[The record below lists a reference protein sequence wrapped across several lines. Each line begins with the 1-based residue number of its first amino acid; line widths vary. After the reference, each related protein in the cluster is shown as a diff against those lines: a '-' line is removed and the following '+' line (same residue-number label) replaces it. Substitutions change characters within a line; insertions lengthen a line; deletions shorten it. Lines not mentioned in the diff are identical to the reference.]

1 MERVLGIVLLVFFF
15 GFNSVAQSFSAKEKI
30 KLSEAATAYSMQDYE
45 SALQAYKSIYNKHL
59 TNALINYRIGMCH
72 YYLKEFKDGLD
83 YFEAVQA
90 GSLKKKHYDYYFGYG
105 MTRVKLG
112 QYDEAL
118 KLFTEFSN
126 KGKGSDIAYF
136 NIQGLMAMCNYAIE
150 HKEKPVSALVENLG
164 DSINSKYNDYHPAVS
179 ADGKTF
185 MFTSGREDS
194 KGGILT
200 ATGDYK
206 SDVYV
211 SNWKAQEEEWSEAKP
226 IEGAL
231 NSDDYDANG
240 SVSGDGTGIY
250 VYRNSAEEN
259 KKLLSPT
266 GGGDIYYSKK
276 GATGR
281 WSAPKLI
288 EGINT
293 TSYEGCPSATP
304 DGKKLFFVSSRSGV
318 IGGRGAQGG
327 WDIWV
332 AEKQEDGSWGA
343 PKNLGPTVNTPFDE
357 RNIFIHPNGKTLFFA
372 SDGYNEKSFGGFDIY
387 KTELVDGKWTIPEN
401 LGYPINTQFN
411 EREFS
416 VSTDG
421 KVGWL
426 AADRDID
433 KKDYDIYEVDM
444 KHYNV
449 FTGES
454 AVLSIL
460 KGKVTDALT
469 GLPMKVNISIQE
481 KGQGNAEVFSSD
493 DEGSYFNTLVGNK
506 TYIINVEKEGYKSFT
521 KEITITVPVKKPS
534 KRKSSRRKKTKKTTQ
549 THTVELNLEIKRLES
564 FEVVSKDLFSTQYI
578 AFNATETGF
587 EINDFSK
594 NILEMF
600 IMQCEKAPSIKLD
613 ISGHFEESEDA
624 NVKSKL
630 LADLVMDF
638 LKENGVKPSLLK
650 VHYMGDTE
658 PIGDND
664 SVTGR
669 TANRRVEIKI
679 LL

>member
-1 MERVLGIVLLVFFF
+1 MKDVLL
-15 GFNSVAQSFSAKEKI
+15 Q
-30 KLSEAATAYSMQDYE
+30 LP
-45 SALQAYKSIYNKHL
+45 
-59 TNALINYRIGMCH
+59 
-72 YYLKEFKDGLD
+72 
-83 YFEAVQA
+83 
-90 GSLKKKHYDYYFGYG
+90 
-105 MTRVKLG
+105 
-112 QYDEAL
+112 
-118 KLFTEFSN
+118 
-126 KGKGSDIAYF
+126 
-136 NIQGLMAMCNYAIE
+136 MARSC
-150 HKEKPVSALVENLG
+150 
-164 DSINSKYNDYHPAVS
+164 
-179 ADGKTF
+179 
-185 MFTSGREDS
+185 
-194 KGGILT
+194 
-200 ATGDYK
+200 
-206 SDVYV
+206 
-211 SNWKAQEEEWSEAKP
+211 
-226 IEGAL
+226 
-231 NSDDYDANG
+231 
-240 SVSGDGTGIY
+240 
-250 VYRNSAEEN
+250 
-259 KKLLSPT
+259 
-266 GGGDIYYSKK
+266 
-276 GATGR
+276 
-281 WSAPKLI
+281 
-288 EGINT
+288 
-293 TSYEGCPSATP
+293 
-304 DGKKLFFVSSRSGV
+304 FVSSRSGV

-587 EINDFSK
+587 EINDFSR
-594 NILEMF
+594 IF
-600 IMQCEKAPSIKLD
+600 
-613 ISGHFEESEDA
+613 
-624 NVKSKL
+624 
-630 LADLVMDF
+630 
-638 LKENGVKPSLLK
+638 
-650 VHYMGDTE
+650 
-658 PIGDND
+658 
-664 SVTGR
+664 
-669 TANRRVEIKI
+669 
-679 LL
+679 

>member
-1 MERVLGIVLLVFFF
+1 
-15 GFNSVAQSFSAKEKI
+15 
-30 KLSEAATAYSMQDYE
+30 
-45 SALQAYKSIYNKHL
+45 
-59 TNALINYRIGMCH
+59 MCH
-72 YYLKEFKDGLD
+72 FYLNEFKDGLD
-83 YFEAVQA
+83 YFEAVQS
-90 GSLKKKHYDYYFGYG
+90 GSLKKKHYEYYFGYG

-112 QYDEAL
+112 EYESAL
-118 KLFTEFSN
+118 KLFTEFST
-126 KGKGSDIAYF
+126 KGKLGDINYF
-136 NIQGLMAMCNYAIE
+136 NIIGLISMCNYAIE
-150 HKEKPVSALVENLG
+150 NKEKPVSALVETLG

-194 KGGILT
+194 RGSILT
-200 ATGDYK
+200 STGDYK

-211 SNWKAQEEEWSEAKP
+211 SNWKSQEEEWSEAKP

-250 VYRNSAEEN
+250 VYRNTAEEN
-259 KKLLSPT
+259 KKILSPT
-266 GGGDIYYSKK
+266 GGGDIYFSKK
-276 GATGR
+276 GPTGR

-288 EGINT
+288 EGVNT

-304 DGKKLFFVSSRSGV
+304 DGKKLFFVSARSGIV
-318 IGGRGAQGG
+318 GGRGAQGG
-327 WDIWV
+327 WDIWL
-332 AEKQEDGSWGA
+332 AEKLEDGTWDA
-343 PKNLGPTVNTPFDE
+343 PKNLGPTVNTPYDE

-372 SDGYNEKSFGGFDIY
+372 SDGYSEKSFGGFDIY
-387 KTELVDGKWTIPEN
+387 KTELVDGKWTEPVN

-426 AADRDID
+426 AADRDIE

-449 FTGES
+449 FTGKS
-454 AVLSIL
+454 SVLSIL

-469 GLPMKVNISIQE
+469 GLPMKVNISITE
-481 KGQGNAEVFSSD
+481 KGEGTGEVFNSGD
-493 DEGSYFNTLVGNK
+493 NGSYFNTLIADK
-506 TYIINVEKEGYKSFT
+506 TYVISIEKEGYKKFT
-521 KEITITVPVKKPS
+521 KEIFIKAPAKKPVS
-534 KRKSSRRKKTKKTTQ
+534 KRKTSKRKKSKKTTETQ
-549 THTVELNLEIKRLES
+549 TVELDFEIQRTNS
-564 FEVVSKDLFSTQYI
+564 FEVVSKDLFSIQYI
-578 AFNATETGF
+578 AFNKTESGF
-587 EINDFSK
+587 EINEFSK

-600 IMQCEKAPSIKLD
+600 IKQCEKAPSIKLD

-624 NVKSKL
+624 NLKSKD
-630 LADLVMDF
+630 LADLVVNF
-638 LKENGVKPSLLK
+638 LKEKGVKSPVLK
-650 VHYMGDTE
+650 VNYRGDAE
-658 PIGDND
+658 PLGDND
-664 SVTGR
+664 TEEGR
-669 TANRRVEIKI
+669 TSNRRVEVKI